1 MKISSIVFSRNDG
14 FKDDKRCLAH
24 FLSCL
29 ETFDEVI
36 YVDWNSDIDKGSLLW
51 RLKDKLPKTGKIKHM
66 VIPPSIVDIL
76 VNDPDA
82 FKVNETLTRNIGIV
96 RAKGDWIVNTNI
108 DIIPPSR
115 KELEQF
121 INKGNKD
128 TFYTVSR
135 REAPLKVFNKYKAE
149 EWNDFYE
156 ELCNTVPERKWSL
169 GAKVTPNDNFSLIN
183 SCGDFQVAHKDLWHK
198 IKGFE
203 EGMTKHCFI
212 DTNVQK
218 KAILNGFKLEAT
230 LSPPLF
236 HIEHGA
242 YQITKDGEKENTDVF
257 HKETKANKYNDV
269 WKWVEYFRESE
280 NDDDWGLSSTEIE
293 YEII

>member
-29 ETFDEVI
+29 ETFDEII
-36 YVDWNSDIDKGSLLW
+36 YIDWNSDADKGSLLW
-51 RLKDKLPKTGKIKHM
+51 RLEDRLPKTGKIKHII
-66 VIPPSIVDIL
+66 IPPSVVDVLIT
-76 VNDPDA
+76 DPDA
-82 FKVNETLTRNIGIV
+82 FKVNETLTRNIGMV
-96 RAKGDWIVNTNI
+96 RAEGDWIVNTNI

-115 KELEQF
+115 KELEEF

-128 TFYTVSR
+128 TFYTISR
-135 REAPLKVFNKYKAE
+135 REAPLEIFDKYKAE
-149 EWNDFYE
+149 EFKEFYK
-156 ELCNTVPERKWSL
+156 ELSETIPGRSFP
-169 GAKVTPNDNFSLIN
+169 AKVTPNDDYSLIN
-183 SCGDFQVAHKDLWHK
+183 CCGDFQLAHRDIWMK

-203 EGMTKHCFI
+203 EGMDKHCFI

-218 KAILNGFKLEAT
+218 KAVLNGFKLEAP

-236 HIEHGA
+236 HIAHGA
-242 YQITKDGEKENTDVF
+242 YQITADGEKQNTDVF

-280 NDDDWGLSSTEIE
+280 NDENWGLSSTEIE
-293 YEII
+293 YETI